1 MLIKAFLNLTLL
13 SFTLILLTSNS
24 CENKIETIP
33 EPIASEIDMLSYDFG
48 GNFENMW
55 SKVDSLQQIGLY
67 KSALDVVS
75 VIFDSASAAKNS
87 PQVVK
92 SVIHKM
98 KYNSYMTED
107 EYIVALNQLN
117 KVSEK
122 STFPLK
128 QIIHSVTAET
138 YWGYYQ
144 SNRWKFINRT
154 QTINFDND
162 DIRTW
167 DLTTIIDKVYKQ
179 HQLAISNK
187 DSLQHTDIKDFDEM
201 LTSYT
206 DDNEQRPSLYDFLAH
221 RALDFFQNPEKNLT
235 RPADQ
240 FKLNGKEY
248 FGSAEAFSNLSTE
261 SNDTLSC
268 ELYEV
273 RILQELTKFH
283 LSDEKP
289 TALIDL
295 ELRRLKFTRTNS
307 TETNKEELYFMALNK
322 LSEKYSECEANDEIQ
337 FLIAEYLNEKG
348 NKYNSETK
356 ENQFEKKKAHEICSA
371 VINKNPNS
379 FGAGLCK
386 SLLKEIQNKKISF
399 SMEPVY
405 QPNTLGKFSLST
417 KNIDSLYFRII
428 KIDWNYF
435 LTENKYGKEL
445 MNSFLQK
452 ETVKSWSKQI
462 KNFGDFQ
469 LHSTELKLE
478 ELPKGQYVILASPDK
493 NFTIKNNAIAY
504 GSFWSSNLSYIY
516 RKNDD
521 ETFDVTV
528 LDRETGTPI
537 KGAKVQLY
545 IRKYNRSTRIYD
557 IIKEESY
564 TTNENGHLNI
574 KSAKQYRY
582 LYLDVPTSQFKSI

>member
-13 SFTLILLTSNS
+13 SFALILLTSNS
-24 CENKIETIP
+24 CENKVENLP
-33 EPIASEIDMLSYDFG
+33 EPIEVKISTLSYDFE
-48 GNFENMW
+48 GNYENMW
-55 SKVDSLQQIGLY
+55 FKVDSLQKIGLY

-201 LTSYT
+201 LTRRS
-206 DDNEQRPSLYDFLAH
+206 DDNQQRPSLYDFLAH

-235 RPADQ
+235 RPSDQ

-248 FGSAEAFSNLSTE
+248 FGSAEAFSMLSTD
-261 SNDTLSC
+261 SNDTLSS

-283 LSDEKP
+283 LNDEKP

-295 ELRRLKFTRTNS
+295 ELRRLKFARSNS
-307 TETNKEELYFMALNK
+307 IETNKEELYFLALNK
-322 LSEKYSECEANDEIQ
+322 LSEKYSANEANDEIQ
-337 FLIAEYLNEKG
+337 FFIAEYLNERG

-356 ENQFEKKKAHEICSA
+356 ENQWEKKRAHEICSA

-379 FGAGLCK
+379 YGARLCK
-386 SLLKEIQNKKISF
+386 SLLKQIQNKKISF

-405 QPNTLGKFSLST
+405 QPNTIGKFSLST

-435 LTENKYGKEL
+435 LTENK
-445 MNSFLQK
+445 
-452 ETVKSWSKQI
+452 
-462 KNFGDFQ
+462 
-469 LHSTELKLE
+469 
-478 ELPKGQYVILASPDK
+478 
-493 NFTIKNNAIAY
+493 
-504 GSFWSSNLSYIY
+504 
-516 RKNDD
+516 
-521 ETFDVTV
+521 
-528 LDRETGTPI
+528 
-537 KGAKVQLY
+537 
-545 IRKYNRSTRIYD
+545 
-557 IIKEESY
+557 
-564 TTNENGHLNI
+564 
-574 KSAKQYRY
+574 
-582 LYLDVPTSQFKSI
+582 